1 LNIRR
6 VEDSDLG
13 ALMKLKTFWIWLVLS
28 PVYSF
33 SQAPDAIIRPT
44 ASPTRLAVADFVS
57 RVSATQETIEALKV
71 YNQVLFDD
79 LQFSAFFEIPSK
91 SFYPLKPLRMPQD
104 VVFENWQV
112 PSLDVDYLAFGSL
125 QVDATTTVVEAYLY
139 DVKTMQQVLGKR
151 FRVTDSSLIR
161 RVAHEFAD
169 QIVYELSAG
178 ASRGVAT
185 TKIAFSSK
193 RGNSKEIWVMDYDGH
208 NAEKISLNGG
218 INKFP
223 EWSPDNSLLSFV
235 ANLPN
240 SNRWSL
246 WIQKLGG
253 GHTTIEVSGS
263 YVSSPAFAPAGNLL
277 AYSARTENSLD
288 SDIFVSSIDG
298 GGRRNLTRHRGI
310 DTSPTWSP
318 TGRQIAFIS
327 DRTGSPQVWVMD
339 ADGSNVRRL
348 VQEGGHCDSPDW
360 SPDGR
365 FILYSWQAPSQWKHD
380 VYLLEIATGKIYQ
393 LTYGRGSSESPHWS
407 PDGRHISFQNTRTE
421 TKQIYIMNADGEN
434 LRMITAYGEN
444 ESPSWATYGPSTTP
458 SVP

>member
-1 LNIRR
+1 
-6 VEDSDLG
+6 
-13 ALMKLKTFWIWLVLS
+13 MKLKIILILHFLLT
-28 PVYSF
+28 PVSLF

-44 ASPTRLAVADFVS
+44 ATPTRLAISDFVS
-57 RVSATQETIEALKV
+57 RVSANQETLSALKIF
-71 YNQVLFDD
+71 NQVLFDD
-79 LQFSAFFEIPSK
+79 LKFSAFFEIPSK
-91 SFYPLKPLRMPQD
+91 SFYPLKPLRTPQD

-125 QVDATTTVVEAYLY
+125 QVDATTTVAEAYLY

-151 FRVTDSSLIR
+151 YRVTDVSLIR

-178 ASRGVAT
+178 ASQGIART
-185 TKIAFSSK
+185 RIAFSSK
-193 RGNSKEIWVMDYDGH
+193 RGPSKEIYVMDYDGH
-208 NAEKISLNGG
+208 NAEKVTINGG

-223 EWSPDNSLLSFV
+223 EWSPENSLLAFV
-235 ANLPN
+235 TMLPN
-240 SNRWSL
+240 ANRWNL
-246 WIQKLGG
+246 LIQEPGAGQSTLS
-253 GHTTIEVSGS
+253 TPAS
-263 YVSSPAFAPAGNLL
+263 YVSSPAFSPQGALL
-277 AYSARTENSLD
+277 AYSARSDSSLD
-288 SDIFVSSIDG
+288 SDIFVSSLDG
-298 GGRRNLTRHRGI
+298 SGRRNLTRHRGI

-327 DRTGSPQVWVMD
+327 DRSGSPQVWVMD

-380 VYLLEIATGKIYQ
+380 VYLLEIATNQIYQ
-393 LTYGRGSSESPHWS
+393 LTYGRGTSESPHWS
-407 PDGRHISFQNTRTE
+407 PDGRHIAFQNTRTG
-421 TKQIYIMNADGEN
+421 TKQIYIMNVDGEN

-444 ESPSWATYGPSTTP
+444 ESPSWAGYTSSPMSAQ
-458 SVP
+458 